1 MGWLDGLNDE
11 QYAAVTTAD
20 GPVLILAGAGSG
32 KTRTLTYRIAYL
44 ISERGVMPRNIL
56 AVTFTNKAAGE
67 MKERVEDL
75 VGPDARYMQVSTFHA
90 ACMRILHSEIG
101 LLGYGEKFT
110 VYDTDDQ
117 KSIMK
122 NVCKK
127 LNVDTKKFR
136 ERTILNEISSAKNEL
151 IDCSEYEKY
160 VYNDFFKTVYAR
172 CYREYQET
180 LRKNNA
186 VDFDDIIMLTVQL
199 FTEHPDV
206 LEKYSE
212 RFKYILVDEYQDTN
226 TAQFEL
232 IRLLAGK
239 YRNLC
244 VVGDDDQSIYRFRGA
259 NIRNILDFEE
269 HYPDAKVFRLQ
280 QNYRSTQYILDAANS
295 VISNNAGRK
304 EKRLWT
310 DAGNGKKPVFVQL
323 ETGYEEAE
331 YIVNDISHKNRMGEY
346 GYGSCAVLY
355 RTNAQSRVIEE
366 KLLLAGIPYN
376 VVGGV
381 NFYSRAEIKDIIAY
395 LKVIDSGIDDLA
407 VRRIVN
413 VPKRQ
418 IGNAT
423 IEKLQSYADENDISL
438 FSAMASCE
446 DVPGLGKAAAR
457 IDAFTDL
464 ISVLRAYRDS
474 ASIAELISHIVDITE
489 YDEYLTDLDEEK
501 AEDKIGNVD
510 ELISKAAVFGES
522 NPDATLSDFL
532 DEVALVSDLDNA
544 DMSEQRVL
552 LMTLHAAKGL
562 EFPVVYLAGMED
574 GLFPGYMSMTSGDP
588 EDIEEER
595 RLAYVGMTRAE
606 KELIM
611 TMARAR
617 VLRGETQ
624 FNPVS
629 RFINE
634 IPSELLEGYVP
645 GKRSGKNR
653 SESSYGSEYG
663 RSSSSGQTTSKKEGS
678 SEIGSKSF
686 SLRFSDM
693 GIKKGSEKV
702 TEPATIDYE
711 AGDRVRHMKFGA
723 GTVVSITKEPRDF
736 KVTVDF
742 DAHGTKVMYASFAK
756 LKKE

>member
-11 QYAAVTTAD
+11 QRAAVTSPD

-44 ISERGVMPRNIL
+44 ISEKGVSPRNIL

-122 NVCKK
+122 TVCKK
-127 LNVDTKKFR
+127 LNVDTKKVR

-151 IDCSEYEKY
+151 IDCSEYEKF
-160 VYNDFFKTVYAR
+160 VYNDFFKTIYAR

-199 FTEHPDV
+199 FTQYPEV

-232 IRLLAGK
+232 IRLLADR

-280 QNYRSTQYILDAANS
+280 QNYRSTQYILDAANA

-310 DAGNGKKPVFVQL
+310 DAGNGKKPVFMQL

-331 YIVNDISHKNRMGEY
+331 YIVGDIQHKNRMGEY

-395 LKVIDSGIDDLA
+395 LKVIDSGVDDLA

-423 IEKLQSYADENDISL
+423 LDKLQSYADENDISL

-464 ISVLRAYRDS
+464 ISVLRAYS
-474 ASIAELISHIVDITE
+474 ESSSIAELISHIVEMTE

-510 ELISKAAVFGES
+510 ELISKAAVFCEN

-532 DEVALVSDLDNA
+532 DEVALISDLDNA

-574 GLFPGYMSMTSGDP
+574 GLFPGYMSISSGDP

-617 VLRGETQ
+617 MLRGETQ

-629 RFINE
+629 RFVSE
-634 IPSELLEGYVP
+634 IPSELLEGFVP
-645 GKRSGKNR
+645 GKKAGKNITVTQKPKIT
-653 SESSYGSEYG
+653 GP
-663 RSSSSGQTTSKKEGS
+663 KKTD
-678 SEIGSKSF
+678 IGSKSF
-686 SLRFSDM
+686 SLGFSDL

-702 TEPATIDYE
+702 SEPAVVDYE

-723 GTVVSITKEPRDF
+723 GTVVSITKEPRDL

>member
-1 MGWLDGLNDE
+1 MSWLDGLNDE
-11 QYAAVTTAD
+11 QRAAVTSPD

-44 ISERGVMPRNIL
+44 ISEKGVSPRNIL

-122 NVCKK
+122 TVCKK
-127 LNVDTKKFR
+127 LNVDTKRIR
-136 ERTILNEISSAKNEL
+136 ERTIINEISSAKNEL
-151 IDCSEYEKY
+151 IDCSEYEKF
-160 VYNDFFKTVYAR
+160 VYNDFFKTIYAR

-199 FTEHPDV
+199 FAQYPEV

-232 IRLLAGK
+232 IRLLASK

-280 QNYRSTQYILDAANS
+280 QNYRSTQYILDAANA

-310 DAGNGKKPVFVQL
+310 DAGNGKKPVFMQL

-331 YIVNDISHKNRMGEY
+331 YIVNDIQHKNRMGEY

-395 LKVIDSGIDDLA
+395 LKVIDSGVDDLA

-423 IEKLQSYADENDISL
+423 LDKLQSYADENDISL

-464 ISVLRAYRDS
+464 ISVLRAYS
-474 ASIAELISHIVDITE
+474 ESGSIAELISHIVEMTE

-510 ELISKAAVFGES
+510 ELISKAAVFCEN

-532 DEVALVSDLDNA
+532 DEVALISDLDNA

-574 GLFPGYMSMTSGDP
+574 GLFPGYLSISSGDP

-606 KELIM
+606 KELII

-629 RFINE
+629 RFVSE

-645 GKRSGKNR
+645 GKKAGKNISVVSR
-653 SESSYGSEYG
+653 EE
-663 RSSSSGQTTSKKEGS
+663 RHPEKKTG
-678 SEIGSKSF
+678 IGSRAF
-686 SLRFSDM
+686 SLGFSDL

-702 TEPATIDYE
+702 SSPAEIDYE
-711 AGDRVRHMKFGA
+711 VGDRVRHMKFGA
-723 GTVVSITKEPRDF
+723 GTVISITKEPRDL
-736 KVTVDF
+736 KVSVDF